1 MMRYFGYYPHYF
13 NGGGLMMIFG
23 LLLVAIL
30 IYWVIKKSPVSPG
43 AAGSTN
49 AIDLLDEK
57 FALGEIS
64 DEEYL
69 KKKKLLKK

>member
-1 MMRYFGYYPHYF
+1 MMRYFGYYPHNFY
-13 NGGGLMMIFG
+13 GGGAMMIFG
-23 LLLVAIL
+23 IVLIGIL
-30 IYWVIKKSPVSPG
+30 IYWVVKKSSVSTV
-43 AAGSTN
+43 AVNSSKAL
-49 AIDLLDEK
+49 DLLDEK

>member
-23 LLLVAIL
+23 VLLVAIL
-30 IYWVIKKSPVSPG
+30 IYWVIKKTSVPAGV
-43 AAGSTN
+43 AGSTN

-69 KKKKLLKK
+69 KKKKMLKK

>member
-1 MMRYFGYYPHYF
+1 MRYFGYYPHYF

-23 LLLVAIL
+23 VLLVAIL
-30 IYWVIKKSPVSPG
+30 VYWAIKKSSGSAG
-43 AAGSTN
+43 AAGSSN

-69 KKKKLLKK
+69 KKKKMLKK